1 MMMLRMSMLS
11 TFITFLN
18 PVLDHHIINSIGG
31 YKIYKIGTMVVA
43 VVDRQV
49 VEGLF
54 SLFFF
59 FSCNIKILP
68 FCRFNAWIIRAN
80 RHDALHTPL
89 FHHQKHHNVIE
100 TNTDY
105 FADND
110 LSSCTMWLKNLW
122 ITL

>member
-1 MMMLRMSMLS
+1 
-11 TFITFLN
+11 
-18 PVLDHHIINSIGG
+18 
-31 YKIYKIGTMVVA
+31 MVVV

-54 SLFFF
+54 SFPSSSAAALKYFR
-59 FSCNIKILP
+59 LR
-68 FCRFNAWIIRAN
+68 RFNAWITRAK

-89 FHHQKHHNVIE
+89 FHHQKHHNVVE

-110 LSSCTMWLKNLW
+110 LSSCTMWLKYSW